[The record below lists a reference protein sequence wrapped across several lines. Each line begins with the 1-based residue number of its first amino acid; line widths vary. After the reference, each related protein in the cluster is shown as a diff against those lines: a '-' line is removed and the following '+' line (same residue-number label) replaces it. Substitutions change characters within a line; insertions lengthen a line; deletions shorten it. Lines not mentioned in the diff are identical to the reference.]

1 MVRHRLHS
9 VVTLGKMNDALQ
21 WARDMNEVAAKRGW
35 PQARVLMPG
44 FGKVN
49 SMILETEFPDLAAM
63 EAHDKAFY
71 ADAEAMKVF
80 RKGVEL
86 NAPGSH
92 PWDELEIEA
101 LDQLA

>member
-1 MVRHRLHS
+1 MVRVRFHT

-21 WARDMNEVAAKRGW
+21 WARDMNEVATKRGW
-35 PQARVLMPG
+35 PTYRVLMPG

-49 SMILETEFPDLAAM
+49 GMIMEIEHADLAAM
-63 EAHDKAFY
+63 QRHDEAFF
-71 ADAEAMKVF
+71 ADAEMMKVF
-80 RKGVEL
+80 RRGIEL

-101 LDQLA
+101 PQQLA

>member
-1 MVRHRLHS
+1 

-21 WARDMNEVAAKRGW
+21 WAREMNEVAAKRGW
-35 PQARVLMPG
+35 PKWRTLMPG

-49 SMILETEFPDLAAM
+49 ALILEIEYPDLTAM
-63 EAHDKAFY
+63 TAHDEAFY
-71 ADAEAMKVF
+71 ADAEMMKVF
-80 RKGVEL
+80 RRGTEL

-101 LDQLA
+101 PEKLA